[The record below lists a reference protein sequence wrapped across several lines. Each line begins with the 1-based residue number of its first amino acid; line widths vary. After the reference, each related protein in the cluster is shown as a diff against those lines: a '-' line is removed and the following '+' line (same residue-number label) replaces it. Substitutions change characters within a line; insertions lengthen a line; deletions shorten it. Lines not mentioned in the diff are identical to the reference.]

1 MQFLCVYIHEA
12 HPVDGILPE
21 RQTGTWLMNSPERGL
36 LIEDPVTDAE
46 RLELARRCEGDMQ
59 FGFPVLVD
67 HLDDAV
73 NTAYAA
79 WPERLYLVDLD
90 GTIVYRGEKGPF
102 GYHPE
107 ELGSV
112 LEELTSFYG
121 DKASTGGR

>member
-21 RQTGTWLMNSPERGL
+21 RQSGTWLMDSPERGL
-36 LIEDPVTDAE
+36 FIEDPLTDAE
-46 RLELARRCEGDMQ
+46 RMALARRCEADMQ

-67 HLDDAV
+67 RLDDAV

-90 GTIVYRGEKGPF
+90 GTLVYCGGKGPF
-102 GYHPE
+102 DFRPE
-107 ELGSV
+107 ELGEV
-112 LEELTSFYG
+112 LEELTSFYQG
-121 DKASTGGR
+121 TLGTPRR